1 MSVSSLRFDP
11 NRHLWLVYP
20 IAFVAV
26 LIANG
31 ALVYFALS
39 SWPGLAYDNA
49 FERGRKYNQV
59 LREEDRESRLGWRLE
74 ARYEAATARSGV
86 LIVRAVDR
94 EGRPLVDLG
103 VAAALT
109 RPVGGGVA
117 DRAVELRAEAPGVYA
132 ATIDVPLPG
141 QWEAR
146 LTAIDAAGERVHE
159 AYRFVVR

>member
-1 MSVSSLRFDP
+1 MSALARLDP

-59 LREEDRESRLGWRLE
+59 LRDEDRESRLGWRLE
-74 ARYEAATARSGV
+74 AKYEASGERAGTLTLRATDKDGK
-86 LIVRAVDR
+86 
-94 EGRPLVDLG
+94 PLADLG
-103 VAAALT
+103 VAATLL
-109 RPVGGGVA
+109 RPLGGAVP
-117 DRAVELRAEAPGVYA
+117 DRAIELRASAPGVYA
-132 ATIDVPLPG
+132 TRIELPVSG
-141 QWEAR
+141 QWEVR
-146 LTAIDAAGERVHE
+146 VIAAGAAGDRAHE
-159 AYRFVVR
+159 THRFFVR